1 MICAG
6 CGLELP
12 HGTGSRGR
20 PARFHNGTCRQRAHR
35 ARTVR
40 QGADALAALDAI
52 ENAVSELRRA
62 ILAGQRPSPDASGR
76 LARVANNLAGQLGE
90 PVQVATPVEPAV
102 TELVTLPGASSV
114 LPNDS
119 SAALESD
126 EPAAGRPRPL
136 RVAVTENVTESSDRR
151 ARVPSARRR
160 RPRSARSAPLDL
172 DTVRLERSADPGVWR
187 VLAGD
192 RERPTLVG
200 YLEPTFSIGGAK
212 RWLPR
217 TEHMTSVAD
226 RPLATRKAA
235 LLRLLGHYQRVS
247 GRQRRPRKV

>member
-35 ARTVR
+35 ARTAR
-40 QGADALAALDAI
+40 QGVEALAALDAI
-52 ENAVSELRRA
+52 EEVVSELRRA

-76 LARVANNLAGQLGE
+76 LARVANNLAGRLGE
-90 PVQVATPVEPAV
+90 PVQVATPAEPVV
-102 TELVTLPGASSV
+102 TELVTLPGASSA
-114 LPNDS
+114 LPHDS
-119 SAALESD
+119 SAARESD

-136 RVAVTENVTESSDRR
+136 RVAVTENVTESSDIR
-151 ARVPSARRR
+151 ARVTSARRP
-160 RPRSARSAPLDL
+160 PRSTRSAPLDL

-200 YLEPTFSIGGAK
+200 FLEPTFSIGGVK

-217 TEHMTSVAD
+217 TEHRTSVTD

-235 LLRLLGHYQRVS
+235 LLRLLGHYKRAA
-247 GRQRRPRKV
+247 GRQRRPREA

>member
-40 QGADALAALDAI
+40 QGADALAALDTI

-62 ILAGQRPSPDASGR
+62 ILAGQRPSPDALGR

-119 SAALESD
+119 SAAGESD

-136 RVAVTENVTESSDRR
+136 RVAVTENVTEPSDNRTR
-151 ARVPSARRR
+151 ATSARR
-160 RPRSARSAPLDL
+160 RPRSIRSARLDL
-172 DTVRLERSADPGVWR
+172 DTVRLERSANPGVWR

-217 TEHMTSVAD
+217 TEHLTNVAD
-226 RPLATRKAA
+226 RPLTTRKAA
-235 LLRLLGHYQRVS
+235 LLRLLSHYQRAA